1 MQTKFWSNSALPSWL
16 KSPKLV
22 GTALIGLLATIGL
35 GVYTTGALNR
45 APGSAASPSPSPV
58 VLPKPT
64 SVTALGRLEPQ
75 GEVIRIAAPTTGS
88 RVAQLLVRQGER
100 VKPGQVI
107 AILDSRDRLQAAVLR
122 AQEQVRLARAKLI
135 QIRAGAKQ
143 GEINAQAAEIARL
156 RADGQGNIAAQE
168 AKIARL
174 KAELANAQ
182 TDYERNQALF
192 EDGAISASQRDSS
205 RLSRDVAQRSLEEA
219 QLTLTRSR
227 ANLNE
232 ELNKARSTLSR
243 IAEVRPV
250 DVQVLEMELR
260 NSVAAVAQ
268 ALADLDLAYIRAPQA
283 GQVLKV
289 HTWAGEVVGTE
300 GIVEIG
306 RTGQMFVV
314 AQVYESDIK
323 RVRPGQT
330 ATISSDAF
338 EGRLQGQ
345 VADVGLQIF
354 KQDVLD
360 TDPTAAADARV
371 VEVKIRLNPESSQ
384 RVASLTNL
392 EVTVKIAT
400 GK

>member
-1 MQTKFWSNSALPSWL
+1 MQTKFWSNSALPAWL

-35 GVYTTGALNR
+35 GVYTTGAINR
-45 APGSAASPSPSPV
+45 TPGSAASPSPSPV

-75 GEVIRIAAPTTGS
+75 GEVIRIAAPTEGS

-205 RLSRDVAQRSLEEA
+205 RLARDVAQRSLEEA
-219 QLTLTRSR
+219 KLTLTRSR

-268 ALADLDLAYIRAPQA
+268 ALADLELAYIRAPQA

-323 RVRPGQT
+323 RVRTGQT

-371 VEVKIRLNPESSQ
+371 VEVKIRLNSESSQ

>member
-1 MQTKFWSNSALPSWL
+1 
-16 KSPKLV
+16 
-22 GTALIGLLATIGL
+22 
-35 GVYTTGALNR
+35 
-45 APGSAASPSPSPV
+45 V

-205 RLSRDVAQRSLEEA
+205 RLARDVAQRSLEEA

-268 ALADLDLAYIRAPQA
+268 ALADLELAYIRAPQA

>member
-1 MQTKFWSNSALPSWL
+1 MQTKFWSNFAPPAWL
-16 KSPKLV
+16 RTPKVL
-22 GTALIGLLATIGL
+22 GTVLLGLIATAGL
-35 GVYTTGALNR
+35 GIYASGALQTQTAN
-45 APGSAASPSPSPV
+45 PTASPSPVAP
-58 VLPKPT
+58 PKPN

-88 RVAQLLVRQGER
+88 RIAQLLVRQGER
-100 VKPGQVI
+100 VTPGQVI
-107 AILDSRDRLQAAVLR
+107 AVLDTRDRLQAAVTR
-122 AQEQVRLARAKLI
+122 AQEQVRVAQAKLV

-143 GEINAQAAEIARL
+143 GELNAQASEIARL

-182 TDYERNQALF
+182 TDYNRNQSLF
-192 EDGAISASQRDSS
+192 REGAISASQRDSS
-205 RLSRDVAQRSLEEA
+205 RLARDIAQRSLEEA
-219 QLTLTRSR
+219 QLTLSRSR

-232 ELNKARSTLSR
+232 ELNKARSTLTR

-250 DVQVLEMELR
+250 DVRVMEMEVR
-260 NSVAAVAQ
+260 DAIAAVRQ
-268 ALADLDLAYIRAPQA
+268 AEADLELAYIRAPQA

-289 HTWAGEVVGTE
+289 HTWAGEVVGTD

-306 RTGQMFVV
+306 RTGQMYVV

-323 RVRPGQT
+323 KIRMGQT

-338 EGRLQGQ
+338 EGRLQGR
-345 VADVGLQIF
+345 VADLGLQIF

-360 TDPTAAADARV
+360 TDPTAAADGRI
-371 VEVKIRLNPESSQ
+371 VEVKVRLDPASSQ
-384 RVASLTNL
+384 RVANLTNL
-392 EVTVKIAT
+392 EVTVQIAT

>member
-35 GVYTTGALNR
+35 GVYATGSLNR
-45 APGSAASPSPSPV
+45 TSSPAASPSPV

-75 GEVIRIAAPTTGS
+75 GEVIRIAAPTEGS

-135 QIRAGAKQ
+135 QIQAGAKQ
-143 GEINAQAAEIARL
+143 GEINAQAAEIARI

-182 TDYERNQALF
+182 TDYKRNQALF

-205 RLSRDVAQRSLEEA
+205 RLARDVAQRSLEEA

-227 ANLNE
+227 ANLNQ

-268 ALADLDLAYIRAPQA
+268 ALADLELAYIRAPQA

-330 ATISSDAF
+330 VTISSDAF

-345 VADVGLQIF
+345 VTDVGLQIF